1 VLKLKVLVGSTRDG
15 RAADRVV
22 PWVTNRAEARDTF
35 SVEVLDLREW
45 NLPMFAETIQTVG
58 DFHDPTYSQ
67 PLIRRW
73 NDTIRD
79 ADALVIVTPEY
90 NHSIPAALKNAI
102 DSLFFSFALRNKPAG
117 LVGYSGGPVGGA
129 RSVEHLAHVLIEA
142 EAVPLR
148 NSVLIPNVNTAFTE
162 AGAPANAVADV
173 ALQVLLEDLE
183 WWGRVLAEARPASLL
198 PGVVRMNARQQEQS
212 QRDRAAS

>member
-1 VLKLKVLVGSTRDG
+1 MLKLKVLVGSTRDG

-22 PWVTNRAEARDTF
+22 PWVTNSAESWDTF

-45 NLPMFAETIQTVG
+45 KLPMFAETVHTVG
-58 DFHDPTYSQ
+58 DFQDPNYSQ

-90 NHSIPAALKNAI
+90 NHSIPAVLKNAI
-102 DSLFFSFALRNKPAG
+102 DSVFLSFALRNKPAG
-117 LVGYSGGPVGGA
+117 LVGYSAGPVGGA

-162 AGAPANAVADV
+162 TGEPVNAVSDV
-173 ALQVLLEDLE
+173 ALRVLLEDLE
-183 WWGRVLAEARPASLL
+183 WWGRVLAEARPSSLL
-198 PGVVRMNARQQEQS
+198 PGVLRMNARQQEQS
-212 QRDRAAS
+212 QRGRAAS